1 MNDYERGRKDLIK
14 EIKEKVMTIEQESKG
29 VDIMIDILFLLKKLK

>member
-1 MNDYERGRKDLIK
+1 MSDYERGRNDLIK